1 MKRKSLSR
9 GIVLITTLFTL
20 VFILMITTT
29 VLITGKQSMRWA
41 GSYECREQA
50 LNAAM
55 SGVAYAKMR
64 IQKYDRQKKIWQGAE
79 PKAGGGYESKV
90 ENPDIAN
97 LKGFTVKEQLVT
109 SDGRGIV
116 EGTLTGDG
124 PPAKFFI
131 YFAPP
136 SSEKFKDDLVG
147 WVTPKYLSLNNSY
160 NFASASSYLIDSVT
174 KYRDVPYCTSLI
186 VVQGVC
192 GGVSRH
198 AEIMLLKYPSAPMDS
213 AGISNGNMSIAL
225 NGNDAEWFV
234 AAELGMP
241 ALIRSN
247 GNLNIRSSGLDDD
260 FVKLN
265 GGRAKV
271 SNTVSLN
278 PEYKD
283 PIELGLIPGQ
293 GYQGEIPTITF
304 DDLKEFIKKTQPVN
318 LKAGTYTFSR
328 GLDGQLVIEYD
339 GYEGDS
345 KKYKETD
352 TITVNDPYQAFTF
365 GKDFALER
373 ASHKVL
379 MTAPINVVQAGD
391 LKDIVLKGSTTSNYE
406 LSINMKSN
414 SNKTV
419 YISNSLGSVQI
430 DGEITGKGAV
440 FSEGDITFEGRSA
453 LSSESGTVC
462 LFANGDINLND
473 FSKLPEANPEGDP
486 SEYIAKAVD
495 EYLDAK
501 KNADK
506 AGTFKVL
513 DKSKDIPEILKE
525 KITHDTV
532 SDKELSKVL
541 SEKFSYLDKAK
552 QEELVDEILRNNND
566 GSYKKEEGKAVKI
579 YYKFTNS
586 KYPERFEDII
596 NPPVNPDTSKGRSIK
611 LSDQILKGV
620 IYATKNFNANLGN
633 SKLTVQGTL
642 LSKEGNIN
650 VDAGN
655 AAFIYDPK
663 YLQPLYDLGKYSYRQ
678 LYWTVH

>member
-20 VFILMITTT
+20 VFILMVTTT
-29 VLITGKQSMRWA
+29 VLITSKQSMRWA

-64 IQKYDRQKKIWQGAE
+64 IQKYDAQKKLWQGAE
-79 PKAGGGYESKV
+79 PKVGGGYESRV
-90 ENPDIAN
+90 DNPDIN
-97 LKGFTVKEQLVT
+97 SLKGFTVKEQLVK
-109 SDGRGIV
+109 DDKGIV
-116 EGTLTGDG
+116 EGTMTGDG

-131 YFAPP
+131 YFTPP
-136 SSEKFKDDLVG
+136 SGEKFKDDLLEC
-147 WVTPKYLSLNNSY
+147 WVTPKYLSVNNSDKFTSTVA
-160 NFASASSYLIDSVT
+160 NLIDGHT

-186 VVQGVC
+186 IVQGVC

-198 AEIMLLKYPSAPMDS
+198 VEVMLLKYPSAPMDS

-225 NGNDAEWFV
+225 NGKDAQWFV

-241 ALIRSN
+241 ALIRAN
-247 GNLNIRSSGLDDD
+247 GNLSVRSSGLDDD

-271 SNTVSLN
+271 SNSVSVN

-283 PIELGLIPGQ
+283 PIELGLLPGQ
-293 GYQGEIPTITF
+293 GYQGAIPTITF
-304 DDLKEFIKKTQPVN
+304 DDLNEFIKQTQPIN
-318 LKAGTYTFSR
+318 LKAGTYTFSK
-328 GLDGQLVIEYD
+328 GLDGQLVIDYD

-352 TITVNDPYQAFTF
+352 VGMENDPYQAFTF
-365 GKDFALER
+365 GNDFSR
-373 ASHKVL
+373 VKASHKVK
-379 MTAPINVVQAGD
+379 MTSPINVIQAGD

-406 LSINMKSN
+406 LSICMQSN
-414 SNKTV
+414 NDKTV
-419 YISNSLGSVQI
+419 YISNSMGSVRI

-462 LFANGDINLND
+462 LFSNGDINLND
-473 FSKLPEANPEGDP
+473 FTKLPEPNPEGNP

-495 EYLDAK
+495 DYLDAK

-506 AGTFKVL
+506 AGTYKVL
-513 DKSKDIPEILKE
+513 DKSKEIPEILKE
-525 KITHDTV
+525 KVTHGGVT
-532 SDKELSKVL
+532 DKELNKIL
-541 SEKFSYLDKAK
+541 SEKFSYLDKSK

-566 GSYKKEEGKAVKI
+566 GTYKKEEGKATKI
-579 YYKFTNS
+579 YYKFSNS
-586 KYPERFEDII
+586 SYPDRFTDII
-596 NPPVNPDTSKGRSIK
+596 NPPANPETSRGKTIQI
-611 LSDQILKGV
+611 SDQILKGV

-663 YLQPLYDLGKYSYRQ
+663 YLQPLYDLGKFSYRQ